1 MITSIS
7 QKILSI
13 ALIVLVI
20 VAILCII
27 GLIFMI
33 KNGTK
38 CKRWVIFASLV
49 TISVAA
55 VSWFT
60 NMGYLRFFMTVCL
73 IPAIHGLIVFF
84 MNVNMA
90 PYIEKHKSIT
100 ILNILF
106 CVTYLL
112 SYILFPDNNGIDQ
125 SFFMFGRIQNNSLA
139 EVAQIAA
146 TVSFFCHIALFVSQI
161 VLALVFDYRDN
172 DGD

>member
-7 QKILSI
+7 EKILNI
-13 ALIVLVI
+13 ALVALVI
-20 VAILCII
+20 VAILCIV

-55 VSWFT
+55 ASWFT

-73 IPAIHGLIVFF
+73 IPVIHGLIVFF
-84 MNVNMA
+84 TNVNMA
-90 PYIEKHKSIT
+90 SYIEKHKSVT

-106 CVTYLL
+106 CITYLL
-112 SYILFPDNNGIDQ
+112 TYILFPDNNGIDQ
-125 SFFMFGRIQNNSLA
+125 SFFIFGRIHSDSLA
-139 EVAQIAA
+139 NVAQIAA
-146 TVSFFCHIALFVSQI
+146 TVSFFCHIALFISQI
-161 VLALVFDYRDN
+161 VLAFVFDAKEKDS
-172 DGD
+172 